1 MRPIL
6 VVGSLNMDLVFTVER
21 APRAGE
27 TVTGLEFSLAPGGKG
42 ANQTVAAGRLGGTV
56 SMVGRVGDDPY
67 GENLLESLRAS
78 RVDTSRIGRL
88 EGVSTGLAA
97 VVVEKGGEN
106 RIIVVPGANGRLSPE
121 DLREEDFPAGGILLL
136 QLEIPL
142 PTVKEA
148 LRLAKGKGMTTI
160 LDPAPAP
167 GPDDLEDLGEDVFS
181 LVDMVT
187 PNREEARALTGIEV
201 KDLPSALEAA
211 RRLLDLGVGYG
222 VVKLG
227 AEGVLGI
234 DGEGTFR
241 HIPGLP
247 VAAVDTTAAGDAFA
261 GGLAVA
267 LAEGKGF
274 FEALSWGNRAGAL
287 STTRPGAQPSLPWR
301 QEWEMFGG

>member
-6 VVGSLNMDLVFTVER
+6 VVGSLNMDLIFSVER

-27 TVTGLEFSLAPGGKG
+27 TVKALAFSLAPGGKG
-42 ANQTVAAGRLGGTV
+42 ANQAVAAGRLGGKV
-56 SMVGRVGDDPY
+56 AMVGRVGTDDF
-67 GENLLESLRAS
+67 GEALLQSLAAS
-78 RVDTSRIGRL
+78 RVDTSAVQRL

-97 VVVEKGGEN
+97 VMVEPGGEN
-106 RIIVVPGANGRLSPE
+106 RIVVVAGANGKLSPE

-136 QLEIPL
+136 QLEIPF
-142 PTVKEA
+142 PTVKQA
-148 LRLAKGKGMTTI
+148 LRLAKAKGMTTI

-167 GPDDLEDLGEDVFS
+167 GREERSLLDDSFFA

-187 PNREEARALTGIEV
+187 PNQEEAEALTGIRVE
-201 KDLPSALEAA
+201 DLPSALEAA
-211 RRLLDLGVGYG
+211 RRLLHLGVRYG

-227 AEGVLGI
+227 REGVLGI
-234 DGEGTFR
+234 DAEGTFR
-241 HIPGLP
+241 HISGIP

-267 LAEGKGF
+267 LSEGKDF

-301 QEWEMFGG
+301 KEWEAFGS